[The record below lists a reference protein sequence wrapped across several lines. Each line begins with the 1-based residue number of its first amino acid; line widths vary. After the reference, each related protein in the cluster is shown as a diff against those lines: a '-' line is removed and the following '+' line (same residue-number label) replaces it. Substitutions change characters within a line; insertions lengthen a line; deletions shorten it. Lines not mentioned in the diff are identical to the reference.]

1 MPDKQDLFQEILYQ
15 LWKSFPTFR
24 GEAKVSTWMY
34 QIALNTAIT
43 NFKKTKRRIITQDL
57 SEQHSVADFSE
68 NADTEER
75 LKELYQAINQLNS
88 IEKAIIMLYLE
99 ENTYQEI
106 AKIMGITEN
115 NVGVKINRIKTKLKQ
130 LLDELLNC

>member
-1 MPDKQDLFQEILYQ
+1 
-15 LWKSFPTFR
+15 
-24 GEAKVSTWMY
+24 MY